1 VTFKGT
7 SAIDAAVFRELERRI
22 SETVD
27 EEIGFFSDFLL
38 LISCSILLLL
48 SCSLSSSQDVELKL
62 REAHEEISKLQV
74 PALPYPAL
82 PCPAL
87 PCLVPFSLS
96 LMT

>member
-38 LISCSILLLL
+38 LLSHGPSDSLLPADLL
-48 SCSLSSSQDVELKL
+48 QDQVLDVDLVPGGQLLNEGAFPQLVI
-62 REAHEEISKLQV
+62 RKLQR
-74 PALPYPAL
+74 L
-82 PCPAL
+82 
-87 PCLVPFSLS
+87 
-96 LMT
+96 

>member
-38 LISCSILLLL
+38 LLSHGPSDSLLPADLL
-48 SCSLSSSQDVELKL
+48 QDQVLDVDLVPGSQLLNEGAFPQLVI
-62 REAHEEISKLQV
+62 RKLQR
-74 PALPYPAL
+74 LQ
-82 PCPAL
+82 
-87 PCLVPFSLS
+87 S
-96 LMT
+96 

>member
-38 LISCSILLLL
+38 LLSHGPSDSLQPADLLQDQVLDVDLVPGSQLL
-48 SCSLSSSQDVELKL
+48 NEGAFPQLVI
-62 REAHEEISKLQV
+62 RKLQR
-74 PALPYPAL
+74 LQ
-82 PCPAL
+82 
-87 PCLVPFSLS
+87 S
-96 LMT
+96 